1 MSSGTT
7 PTKSSRRVSEAF
19 GRSRRRERRRSRGD
33 GGTLGGVWYPRWF
46 WPSFSAPATLWLLVL
61 FVVPFYV
68 ILSVA
73 FGTVDPIFRSPV
85 PVWNPLHWD
94 SGAVRYVLNQTFL
107 RGGIYQP
114 AFIRTFEY
122 VGTALVLCLLIGYP
136 VAYFLARHGGRW
148 KTLLLVAL
156 IAPFW
161 ISYLMRM
168 LAWVNLLSDDGL
180 VNSTL
185 IHLHL
190 FSSPRH
196 WLEGKSYTVTLGLV
210 YGYIPYMILPLF
222 GALDRIDRSL
232 LEAARDLGAS
242 SARTFFRVTLP
253 LSRQAILAG
262 SVIVTLPMF
271 GDYYTADLL
280 SSSPRT
286 TMAGNLVD
294 HAINSPFVTRAAGL
308 VLLMMIT
315 LMIPMLYYLYSTARA
330 TREEPA

>member
-1 MSSGTT
+1 M
-7 PTKSSRRVSEAF
+7 RL
-19 GRSRRRERRRSRGD
+19 SRRRKKRY
-33 GGTLGGVWYPRWF
+33 GTLGGVWYPRWF
-46 WPSFSAPATLWLLVL
+46 WPSFATPATAWLLVL

-68 ILSVA
+68 IMSVA

-85 PVWNPLHWD
+85 PEWNPLQWD
-94 SGAVRYVLNQTFL
+94 SSVFRFVLNQTFL

-114 AFIRTFEY
+114 AFIRTFVY
-122 VGTALVLCLLIGYP
+122 VGTALAMCLLIGYP
-136 VAYFLARHGGRW
+136 VAYFLSRHGGRW
-148 KTLLLVAL
+148 KTLLLLAL

-168 LAWVNLLSDDGL
+168 LAWVNLLADEGL

-185 IHLHL
+185 LRLHL
-190 FSSPRH
+190 ISGPRH
-196 WLEGKSYTVTLGLV
+196 WLEGKSMTVILGLV

-222 GALDRIDRSL
+222 GALDRIDRGL

-242 SARTFFRVTLP
+242 PSRTFFRVTLP
-253 LSRQAILAG
+253 LSKQAILAG

-286 TMAGNLVD
+286 TMAGNLID
-294 HAINSPFVTRAAGL
+294 HAINSPFVTRAAAL
-308 VLLMMIT
+308 VLLLMIA
-315 LMIPMLYYLYSTARA
+315 LMIPMLYYLYATARA
-330 TREEPA
+330 TREEPG

>member
-1 MSSGTT
+1 
-7 PTKSSRRVSEAF
+7 VSEARA
-19 GRSRRRERRRSRGD
+19 GPRRRLRRRSRAESA
-33 GGTLGGVWYPRWF
+33 TLGGVWYPRWF
-46 WPSFSAPATLWLLVL
+46 WPSFAAPATLWLLLL
-61 FVVPFYV
+61 FAVPFYV

-94 SGAVRYVLNQTFL
+94 SGAVRFVLNQTFL

-122 VGTALVLCLLIGYP
+122 VGTALAMCLLIGYP
-136 VAYFLARHGGRW
+136 VAYYLARYGGKW
-148 KTLLLVAL
+148 KTLFLVGL

-180 VNSTL
+180 VNKTL
-185 IHLHL
+185 QRLHL
-190 FSSPRH
+190 MGQPHH
-196 WLEGKSYTVTLGLV
+196 WLEGEGLTVILGLV

-222 GALDRIDRSL
+222 AALDRIDRSV

-242 SARTFFRVTLP
+242 PARTFFRVTLP
-253 LSRQAILAG
+253 LSKQAILAG

-286 TMAGNLVD
+286 TMAGNLID

-308 VLLMMIT
+308 VLLLMVL

-330 TREEPA
+330 TREQAA